1 MLIINPLYD
10 WAFKYLLD
18 DNGLARKFLSTI
30 LKMEVEHLETRNIEL
45 PQLKDGNPFISRFDF
60 KAIVQTAGGD
70 VREVLIEIQK
80 YRNPDPVSRFRAY
93 LGESYLRREAYRT
106 PEGEARVEDLP
117 IIAVYILGYAPP
129 DFRTPYLIVRN
140 KAYDGVDESELE
152 SPGGTAML
160 LTHPAYFLVAD
171 PPSGYRWRGSRQE
184 ALLRLFRQKAKGQ
197 DPNTTYELEA
207 LPEDDVAR
215 DMARHLHRGTLDE
228 QIVKQLKAEEDY
240 YKAFGQMEEDI
251 GRLEAEKAEAVRAAE
266 LERQGKEEAQ
276 KEAQQERQQRE
287 EAQRL
292 AERERLL
299 RAEALLRE
307 AEAKHA
313 AEKARAKALESAREF
328 LALGVPAGKAALLT
342 GLDPAEVQALLD
354 QETGPP

>member
-18 DNGLARKFLSTI
+18 DNELAKRFLSTI

-60 KAIVQTAGGD
+60 KAIIQTADGPG
-70 VREVLIEIQK
+70 EVLIEIQK
-80 YRNPDPVSRFRAY
+80 YRNPDPISRFRAY
-93 LGESYLRREAYRT
+93 LGESYMRQEAFRT
-106 PEGEARVEDLP
+106 PDGQARVEDLP
-117 IIAVYILGYAPP
+117 IIAVYILGYAPS

-152 SPGGTAML
+152 APGRTAGL

-171 PPSGYRWRGSRQE
+171 PPADYRWRGSRQE
-184 ALLRLFRQKAKGQ
+184 ALIRLFRQKARGK

-228 QIVKQLKAEEDY
+228 QIVKQLRAEEDY
-240 YKAFGQMEEDI
+240 YKAFGQMEQDI
-251 GRLEAEKAEAVRAAE
+251 GRLEAEKAEALGMAE
-266 LERQGKEEAQ
+266 RAQ
-276 KEAQQERQQRE
+276 KMAEEERQQRE
-287 EAQRL
+287 EAQLREAEAQRL

-299 RAEALLRE
+299 KAEALLRE
-307 AEAKHA
+307 AEAKQA
-313 AEKARAKALESAREF
+313 AEKARLKALESAREF
-328 LALGVPAGKAALLT
+328 LALGVPAGKVALLT

-354 QETGPP
+354 QEPGKP